1 MDVCMDLIS
10 KHICTD
16 EAQRLEMRH
25 VHVFPCLRPHPKQQ
39 KFVKPNIHIN
49 KIILCSLGFL

>member
-1 MDVCMDLIS
+1 MDVCMDLS

-25 VHVFPCLRPHPKQQ
+25 VHVFLCLRPHPKQQ
-39 KFVKPNIHIN
+39 KFVKIN
-49 KIILCSLGFL
+49 YLY